1 MRNETRNDFIWAE
14 LSLDA
19 YFIQLLNYMKS
30 QSGANCYGFYTEPLG
45 DSLLIG
51 LLLDSLLVLKIKI
64 QRIRFIISRLKTR
77 SYAKLVTFY
86 TKGNQLEKDNKSSS
100 PCPVLLRTFVSSAFV
115 AMQNNDVKL

>member
-1 MRNETRNDFIWAE
+1 
-14 LSLDA
+14 
-19 YFIQLLNYMKS
+19 MKS
-30 QSGANCYGFYTEPLG
+30 QSGANRYGFYAEPFG
-45 DSLLIG
+45 DSLSIG

-77 SYAKLVTFY
+77 SYTKLVTFY
-86 TKGNQLEKDNKSSS
+86 TCVIQINAHTQGNQLEKDNKSSS